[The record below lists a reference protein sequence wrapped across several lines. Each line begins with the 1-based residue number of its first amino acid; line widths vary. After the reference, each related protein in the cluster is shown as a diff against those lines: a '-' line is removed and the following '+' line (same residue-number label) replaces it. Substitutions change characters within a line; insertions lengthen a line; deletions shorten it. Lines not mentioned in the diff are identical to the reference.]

1 MRLPSWLTTY
11 FHSLVGIT
19 IALIVIL
26 FTLNWLH
33 TRGPTIVAGPAGTVG
48 GLVSGQAYSFR

>member
-11 FHSLVGIT
+11 IHSLVGISV
-19 IALIVIL
+19 AMIVIF

-33 TRGPTIVAGPAGTVG
+33 TRGPGFVQGPAGVVG
-48 GLVSGQAYSFR
+48 GLVSGQAYQF